1 MTAIQFRPHD
11 HVVGAGAHTASDGS
25 GGFGEQRRHTSVE
38 YPKGLV
44 HGRAN
49 HDGDDHALGADL
61 SNGDTQRGVYA
72 GGGRQGIYGLAHGD
86 ILGCDT
92 TIVR

>member
-1 MTAIQFRPHD
+1 
-11 HVVGAGAHTASDGS
+11 
-25 GGFGEQRRHTSVE
+25 
-38 YPKGLV
+38 
-44 HGRAN
+44 
-49 HDGDDHALGADL
+49 
-61 SNGDTQRGVYA
+61 VYA